1 MVLSA
6 SPRSHV
12 SQLDATLAAL
22 ADPNRRLVVDLL
34 RREPRRAGDLA
45 DELGVSR
52 PAMSRHLKVLRCTG
66 LIEPASDDAD
76 ARARIYR
83 LLPEPFGA
91 LRRWLDDVE
100 QFWRHELDA
109 FRRHAEALHG
119 SPAAPPPSDDAGDRA
134 RPGDDATAPSRR
146 GSARSGPRT
155 KRRAVSAR
163 RTGSP
168 GGSVDPREGAA
179 RVGPRVRRTGP
190 R

>member
-1 MVLSA
+1 
-6 SPRSHV
+6 V

-22 ADPNRRLVVDLL
+22 ADPNRRNVVDLL
-34 RREPRRAGDLA
+34 RRAPRRAGDLA

-52 PAMSRHLKVLRCTG
+52 PAMSRHLKVLRRTG

-83 LLPEPFGA
+83 LLPEPFSA

-119 SPAAPPPSDDAGDRA
+119 PPAAPSSGRTARDDAGVCA

-146 GSARSGPRT
+146 GSARSGPGT
-155 KRRAVSAR
+155 KQRAASAR

-168 GGSVDPREGAA
+168 GGSVEPRDGAA
-179 RVGPRVRRTGP
+179 RVGPRVRRAGP